1 MNLHMNHIR
10 CFLPFSRRFFPCAFF
25 LSLFVFVFV
34 HNPSIGYCE
43 QAAAN
48 DAFHWELLVPGFS
61 RAYYTIDIG
70 KVIFKPQVILLRF
83 HPDHFSFRTAPA
95 SELGAA
101 RTDIKQ
107 LTQRLS
113 GVAGINANFF
123 DEHGQPIGLVVVNGT
138 RFQNIHQGGNVLTG
152 IFTVENGIAHISHRS
167 EFRGS
172 AVSQGLQAGPRL
184 ISNSQAIRI
193 ASANTPSRRS
203 GVAIT
208 RSGEVIIFATSL
220 RFPGAT
226 LSQIQNML
234 LHPSLNVT
242 QALNFDGG
250 GSSQLYVAPM
260 SGKEEIFLSGGDSI
274 PVGLVVKE
282 KLG

>member
-1 MNLHMNHIR
+1 MSSIVMRSLVFISLLAI
-10 CFLPFSRRFFPCAFF
+10 FLF
-25 LSLFVFVFV
+25 
-34 HNPSIGYCE
+34 HNPRTSSC
-43 QAAAN
+43 QQTVTN
-48 DAFHWELLVPGFS
+48 DVFHWESLAPGFS
-61 RAYYTIDIG
+61 RAYYTIDTG

-83 HPDHFSFRTAPA
+83 HLDHFSFRTATA
-95 SELGAA
+95 SELGLA

-107 LTQRLS
+107 LTQRLG

-123 DEHGQPIGLVVVNGT
+123 DERGLPIGLIVANGT

-152 IFTVENGIAHISHRS
+152 IFTIENEVAHISHRS

-172 AVSQGLQAGPRL
+172 SVSQGLQAGPRL
-184 ISNSQAIRI
+184 INNAQAVNI
-193 ASANTPSRRS
+193 ASANTASRRS

-208 RSGEVIIFATSL
+208 KSGEVIIFATSL

-226 LSQIQNML
+226 LSQIQDML
-234 LHPSLNVT
+234 LQSSLNIT

-260 SGKEEIFLSGGDSI
+260 NGKEEIFLSGGDAI

-282 KLG
+282 KQKEDKNKKRTAH